1 MSATATKEVHT
12 ISRIAIGKAQ
22 ADLEET
28 PTDPF
33 LPPQASGSYK
43 VDERVIAG
51 KVAITV
57 LARHL
62 RCFSVSCF
70 WYPGN
75 RCIQLRRIAVG

>member
-1 MSATATKEVHT
+1 MNSTNAKQVHT

-51 KVAITV
+51 IFNIGG
-57 LARHL
+57 L
-62 RCFSVSCF
+62 
-70 WYPGN
+70 
-75 RCIQLRRIAVG
+75 

>member
-1 MSATATKEVHT
+1 MNSTNAKQVHT

-51 KVAITV
+51 SFNIGG
-57 LARHL
+57 L
-62 RCFSVSCF
+62 
-70 WYPGN
+70 
-75 RCIQLRRIAVG
+75 